1 MDFLR
6 FIFSLKFLK
15 HFLIMI
21 GITAVL
27 IWFVLLSLSWYTKH
41 DEFIV
46 VPDFRTMYINDV
58 IGNPDYRDYNFM
70 VSDSVFD
77 PEKQSGTILFQD
89 PYAGSRVKRNRMV
102 YFAIV
107 SFVPEK
113 TAMPDLKDL
122 TLRQAQTMLETAGL
136 RLGKLM
142 YIRSFDEDAV
152 QQQFFRGKPI
162 PLGTK
167 IDKGSKID
175 LTVGMGAKA
184 QEMKIDTTAE
194 DSIQ

>member
-6 FIFSLKFLK
+6 FLFSWKFLK

-27 IWFVLLSLSWYTKH
+27 IWIVLQSLSWYTKH
-41 DEFIV
+41 NEFII
-46 VPDFRTMYINDV
+46 VPDFRTLYVNDV

-77 PEKQSGTILFQD
+77 PEKQPGTILFQD
-89 PYAGSRVKRNRMV
+89 PMAGSRVKRNRMV
-102 YFAIV
+102 YFSIV

-113 TAMPDLKDL
+113 TVVPDLRDL
-122 TLRQAQTMLETAGL
+122 TLRQAQTMLESAGL
-136 RLGKLM
+136 KLGKLL

-152 QQQFFRGKPI
+152 QQQLFCGKPI
-162 PLGTK
+162 PPGTK

-184 QEMKIDTTAE
+184 QEMKIDTTAG
-194 DSIQ
+194 DSTE